1 MYFMYCGLKVEFA
14 PPVGYQEPVQERKQ
28 EDMLVDP
35 AELMPAPSGFVA
47 FAGAGNRLD
56 GKKRKDSTSS
66 DITVPKQPYVRGIP
80 DYDYEVGFLRFIR
93 RSDKNHS
100 SKDKEQNGE
109 FKAFS
114 GTGFSLKKRD

>member
-1 MYFMYCGLKVEFA
+1 MEFA
-14 PPVGYQEPVQERKQ
+14 PPVGYQEPVKERKPE
-28 EDMLVDP
+28 EDMAVDP
-35 AELMPAPSGFVA
+35 AELMPAPLGFVA

-56 GKKRKDSTSS
+56 GKKRKDSISS
-66 DITVPKQPYVRGIP
+66 DVSGPKQAYIRGIP

-93 RSDKNHS
+93 RTDKGNV
-100 SKDKEQNGE
+100 SKEKEENSE

>member
-1 MYFMYCGLKVEFA
+1 MK
-14 PPVGYQEPVQERKQ
+14 KQ
-28 EDMLVDP
+28 EEDMSVDP
-35 AELMPAPSGFVA
+35 ADLMPAPSGFVA

-66 DITVPKQPYVRGIP
+66 DIVIPKQAYVRGIP

-93 RSDKNHS
+93 RNDRNNSV
-100 SKDKEQNGE
+100 KDKEENE

>member
-1 MYFMYCGLKVEFA
+1 MA
-14 PPVGYQEPVQERKQ
+14 
-28 EDMLVDP
+28 VDP

-56 GKKRKDSTSS
+56 GKKRKDSATS
-66 DITVPKQPYVRGIP
+66 DIVIPKQAYVRGIP
-80 DYDYEVGFLRFIR
+80 DYDYEIGFLHFIR
-93 RSDKNHS
+93 RSEKNNVV
-100 SKDKEQNGE
+100 KDKEENGE